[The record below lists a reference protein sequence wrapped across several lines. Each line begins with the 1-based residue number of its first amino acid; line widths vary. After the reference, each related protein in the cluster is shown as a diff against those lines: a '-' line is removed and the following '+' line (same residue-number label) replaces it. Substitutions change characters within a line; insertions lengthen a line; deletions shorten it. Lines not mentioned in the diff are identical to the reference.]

1 MTRGSGWPA
10 CSTEERPWQPGDL
23 EMIPRSRRARITGS
37 YVATVTPHIA
47 DEPFVALPGPLAAGV
62 AEAEAAIARFD
73 ERIGTSLASFT
84 VIALRTEAATSSQIE
99 NLSAA
104 PSSIAIA
111 EHAAP
116 SANPRKPNADL
127 IAANVATLTVAMA
140 GEGPLDVAQ
149 VIEIQRVLLEDSAPR
164 LTGNFRNEQVWVG
177 GDSYSPHG
185 ATHVAP
191 HHERVPAAV
200 DDLIHFANRQD
211 LGALAHIAVT
221 HAQFETIHPF
231 ADGNGRTGR
240 AIIQRMLRNAGLT
253 RQTILPLSAG
263 LLADTERYFESLN
276 TYRTGEIEPLVSAFV
291 DATFSSLDNASRLA
305 QDLAA
310 VRDSWNGTLS
320 ARADSTVWPL
330 LDYCIGRPAITAR
343 SVAADLGVSTVAAQN
358 AIDRLAESGILRQN
372 SPARRNRIW
381 LVSEVLD
388 SVDLFMERALHK

>member
-1 MTRGSGWPA
+1 MTKGIDWPV
-10 CSTEERPWQPGDL
+10 CGTEERPWHSGDL
-23 EMIPRSRRARITGS
+23 EMVPRSRRSKITGS

-47 DEPFVALPGPLAAGV
+47 YEPSIDLPGPLAARV

-73 ERIGTSLASFT
+73 ERIGTSLTSFA

-116 SANPRKPNADL
+116 SASPQKPNADL
-127 IAANVATLTVAMA
+127 IAANVATLTAAMS
-140 GEGPLDVAQ
+140 GDGPLDVVQ
-149 VIEIQRVLLEDSAPR
+149 VIEIQRDLLAGSAPR
-164 LTGNFRNEQVWVG
+164 LTGNFREEQVWVG
-177 GDSYSPHG
+177 GDGYSPHG

-200 DDLIHFANRQD
+200 DDLILFANRQD

-231 ADGNGRTGR
+231 PDGNGRTGR
-240 AIIQRMLRNAGLT
+240 VIIQRMLRNAGLT
-253 RQTILPLSAG
+253 RKVILPLSAG
-263 LLADTERYFESLN
+263 LLTDTERYFGALN
-276 TYRTGEIEPLVSAFV
+276 TYRTGDIEPLISTFV
-291 DATFSSLDNASRLA
+291 DATFRSLDNASRLA
-305 QDLAA
+305 KDLAA
-310 VRDSWNGTLS
+310 VRDSWNETVS

-330 LDYCIGRPAITAR
+330 LDYCVGRPAVTAAT
-343 SVAADLGVSTVAAQN
+343 VAADLGVSTVAAQN
-358 AIDRLAESGILRQN
+358 AIDRLAELGILRQN

-381 LVSEVLD
+381 LVSDVLD
-388 SVDLFMERALHK
+388 AVEQFMERARRK